1 MTSPRDIL
9 SKYWGYDDFRPMQAE
24 IIASVLAG
32 HDTLGLL
39 PTGGGKSVTFQ
50 VPAMMLSGLTLV
62 VTPLISLMKDQV
74 DNLRARH
81 IPAGCLHTGMTR
93 SEITLAMDKCRLGK
107 YKILYLSP
115 ERLRSGRFID
125 NVRDWDVSLIVVD
138 EAHCISQW
146 GYDFR
151 PSYLEI
157 SGLREIFPDVT
168 VLALTASAT
177 PQVAADICSRLKF
190 RYGCATF
197 ALSFSRH
204 NLSYIVRY
212 DEYKDRTLINVLT
225 AVSGTAIVYVRS
237 RRRAREL
244 AQMLQSQGM
253 EADFYHAGLDPR
265 LKEQKQNAW
274 KSGEKRI
281 IVATNAFGMGIDK
294 PDVRVVVH
302 FDLPSSLEEYY
313 QEAGRAGRDGKPAFA
328 VVIAAKADKA
338 ILSRRLSEAFPSKD
352 FIRTVYEKACNFMDI
367 AVGSG
372 YDTIHEFDYN
382 LFCQRFGLPPAM
394 TYSALGILTRARYLE
409 FVDDAASR
417 SRVMIIADKH
427 ELYGLDL
434 DPVSDRIFMELQR
447 SYTGLFSNFVNI
459 DEDIVAIRASA
470 SAQQVYDTMLLLSRM
485 HVISYIPKSDM
496 PYIYIPTSREESR
509 HLLFPRE
516 IYEYR
521 RQAMAERIDAMKRF
535 VFDSTR
541 CRSSVMLE
549 YFGEK
554 NPCDCGRCD
563 VCRSAAVSLPGHE
576 EIQSAEQTALAVASA
591 ARGCTMPQIIEAV
604 ATDPQFRHAFPS
616 AAQAR
621 DGAIEIVRDLI
632 DRGQI
637 RISDE

>member
-24 IIASVLAG
+24 IIESVLAG

-39 PTGGGKSVTFQ
+39 PTGGGKSITFQ
-50 VPAMMLSGLTLV
+50 VPAMMQPGLTLV

-74 DNLRARH
+74 DNLRLRH

-93 SEITLAMDKCRLGK
+93 AEINLTLDKCRLGK

-115 ERLRSGRFID
+115 ERLRSGRFIG
-125 NVRDWDVSLIVVD
+125 NVREWDVNLIVVD

-157 SGLREIFPDVT
+157 CTLRGIFPDVT

-177 PQVAADICSRLKF
+177 PQVAADICSRLQF
-190 RYGCATF
+190 RSGSATY
-197 ALSFSRH
+197 ALSFSRD

-212 DEYKDRTLINVLT
+212 DEYKERTLINVLSS
-225 AVSGTAIVYVRS
+225 VPGSAIVYVRS

-244 AQMLQSQGM
+244 AQMLQAQDF

-265 LKEQKQNAW
+265 LKEQKQNVW

-328 VVIAAKADKA
+328 VVIAAKSDKA
-338 ILSRRLSEAFPSKD
+338 LLSRRLSEAFPSKD
-352 FIRTVYEKACNFMDI
+352 FIRAVYEKACNFMDI
-367 AVGSG
+367 AIGSG

-417 SRVMIIADKH
+417 SRVMIIADKQ
-427 ELYGLDL
+427 ELYSLDL
-434 DPVSDRIFMELQR
+434 DPVSDRIFLELQR
-447 SYTGLFSNFVNI
+447 AYTGLFANYVNI
-459 DEDIVAIRASA
+459 DEDIIAIRASA
-470 SAQQVYDTMLLLSRM
+470 TAQQVYDAMLLLSRM
-485 HVISYIPKSDM
+485 HVLSYIPKSDM
-496 PYIYIPTSREESR
+496 PYVYIPTSREEAR

-521 RQAMAERIDAMKRF
+521 RRAMAERIDAMKRF

-541 CRSSVMLE
+541 CRSVVMLE

-554 NPCDCGRCD
+554 NPRDCGRCD
-563 VCRSAAVSLPGHE
+563 VCRSAGVSSPRKKEVLSAV
-576 EIQSAEQTALAVASA
+576 QTALAVASA
-591 ARGCTMPQIIEAV
+591 KRGCTMAQIIDAI
-604 ATDPQFRHAFPS
+604 ATDPDFRSAFS
-616 AAQAR
+616 SVAEAR
-621 DGAIEIVRDLI
+621 DGAIEIIRDLI
-632 DRGQI
+632 DRGLLTL
-637 RISDE
+637 

>member
-9 SKYWGYDDFRPMQAE
+9 FKYWGYDDFRPMQAE
-24 IIASVLAG
+24 IIDSVLGG

-50 VPAMMLSGLTLV
+50 VPAMMLPGLTLV

-74 DNLRARH
+74 DNLRLRY

-93 SEITLAMDKCRLGK
+93 AEINLTLDKCRLGK

-125 NVRDWDVSLIVVD
+125 NVREWDVSLIVVD

-157 SGLREIFPDVT
+157 CTLREIFPDVT

-177 PQVAADICSRLKF
+177 PQVAADICSCLHF
-190 RYGCATF
+190 RPGSATYS
-197 ALSFSRH
+197 LSFSRD

-212 DEYKDRTLINVLT
+212 DEYKERTLINILS
-225 AVSGTAIVYVRS
+225 AVPGSAIVYVRS
-237 RRRAREL
+237 RRRTREL
-244 AQMLQSQGM
+244 AQMLQSQGF
-253 EADFYHAGLDPR
+253 EAEFYHAGLDPR
-265 LKEQKQNAW
+265 LKEQKQNEW

-328 VVIAAKADKA
+328 VVIAAKSDKA
-338 ILSRRLSEAFPSKD
+338 LLSRRLSEAFPSKD

-367 AVGSG
+367 AIGGG

-394 TYSALGILTRARYLE
+394 TYSALGILTRAHYLE

-417 SRVMIIADKH
+417 SRVMIIADKQ
-427 ELYGLDL
+427 ELYSLNL
-434 DPVSDRIFMELQR
+434 DPVSDRIFLELQR
-447 SYTGLFSNFVNI
+447 AYTGLFANYVNI
-459 DEDIVAIRASA
+459 DEEIIAIRASA

-485 HVISYIPKSDM
+485 HVLSYIPKSDM
-496 PYIYIPTSREESR
+496 PYVYIPTSREEPR
-509 HLLFPRE
+509 YLLFPRE

-541 CRSSVMLE
+541 CRSVVMLE

-554 NPCDCGRCD
+554 NPQDCGRCD
-563 VCRSAAVSLPGHE
+563 VCRSAGVSFLRKKDVD
-576 EIQSAEQTALAVASA
+576 SAELTALVVASA
-591 ARGCTMPQIIEAV
+591 KRGCTMAQIIDAV
-604 ATDPQFRHAFPS
+604 ATDPDFRSAFS
-616 AAQAR
+616 STAEAR
-621 DGAIEIVRDLI
+621 DGAIEIIRDLI
-632 DRGQI
+632 DRGQLVI
-637 RISDE
+637 

>member
-1 MTSPRDIL
+1 MTSPSDIL

-24 IIASVLAG
+24 IIESVLAG

-39 PTGGGKSVTFQ
+39 PTGGGKSITFQ
-50 VPAMMLSGLTLV
+50 VPAMMLPGLTLV

-74 DNLRARH
+74 DNLRLRH

-93 SEITLAMDKCRLGK
+93 AEVNLTLDKCRLGK

-125 NVRDWDVSLIVVD
+125 NVREWNVNLIVVD

-157 SGLREIFPDVT
+157 CTLREIFPDVT

-177 PQVAADICSRLKF
+177 PQVAADICSRLQF
-190 RYGCATF
+190 RPGSATY
-197 ALSFSRH
+197 ALSFSRG

-212 DEYKDRTLINVLT
+212 DEYKERTLINVLSS
-225 AVSGTAIVYVRS
+225 VPGSAIVYVRS

-244 AQMLQSQGM
+244 AQMLQVQDF

-328 VVIAAKADKA
+328 VVIAAKSDKA
-338 ILSRRLSEAFPSKD
+338 LLSRRLSEAFPSKD

-367 AVGSG
+367 AIGGG
-372 YDTIHEFDYN
+372 YDTIHEFNYN

-417 SRVMIIADKH
+417 SRVMIIADKQ
-427 ELYGLDL
+427 ELYSLDL
-434 DPVSDRIFMELQR
+434 DPVSDRIFLELQR
-447 SYTGLFSNFVNI
+447 AYTGLFANYVNI
-459 DEDIVAIRASA
+459 DEDIIAIRASA
-470 SAQQVYDTMLLLSRM
+470 SARQVYDAMLLLSRM
-485 HVISYIPKSDM
+485 HVLSYIPKSDM
-496 PYIYIPTSREESR
+496 PYVYIPTSREEAR

-521 RQAMAERIDAMKRF
+521 RRAMAERIDAMKRF

-541 CRSSVMLE
+541 CRSVVMLE

-554 NPCDCGRCD
+554 NSRDCGRCD
-563 VCRSAAVSLPGHE
+563 VCRRAGVSSLRKEDVDSAV
-576 EIQSAEQTALAVASA
+576 QTALAVASA
-591 ARGCTMPQIIEAV
+591 KRGCTMAQIIDAV
-604 ATDPQFRHAFPS
+604 ATDPDFRS
-616 AAQAR
+616 AVSSVAEAC
-621 DGAIEIVRDLI
+621 DGAIEIIRDLI
-632 DRGQI
+632 DRGLLTL
-637 RISDE
+637 

>member
-9 SKYWGYDDFRPMQAE
+9 SKYWGYDDFRPRQAE
-24 IIASVLAG
+24 IIDSVLAG

-50 VPAMMLSGLTLV
+50 VPAMMLPGLTLV

-74 DNLRARH
+74 DNLRLRH

-93 SEITLAMDKCRLGK
+93 AEINLTLDKCRLGK

-125 NVRDWDVSLIVVD
+125 NVREWDVSLIVVD

-157 SGLREIFPDVT
+157 CTLREIFPDVT

-177 PQVAADICSRLKF
+177 PQVAADICSRLHF
-190 RYGCATF
+190 RPGSATYS
-197 ALSFSRH
+197 LSFSRD

-212 DEYKDRTLINVLT
+212 DEYKERTLINILS
-225 AVSGTAIVYVRS
+225 AVPGSAIVYVRS
-237 RRRAREL
+237 RRRTREL
-244 AQMLQSQGM
+244 AQMLQSQGF
-253 EADFYHAGLDPR
+253 EAEFYHAGLDPR
-265 LKEQKQNAW
+265 LKEQKQNEW

-328 VVIAAKADKA
+328 VVIAAKSDKA
-338 ILSRRLSEAFPSKD
+338 LLSRRLSEAFPSKD

-367 AVGSG
+367 AIGGG

-394 TYSALGILTRARYLE
+394 TYSALGILTRAHYLE

-417 SRVMIIADKH
+417 SRVMIIADKQ
-427 ELYGLDL
+427 ELYSLNL
-434 DPVSDRIFMELQR
+434 DPVSDRIFLELQR
-447 SYTGLFSNFVNI
+447 AYTGLFANYVNI
-459 DEDIVAIRASA
+459 DEEIIAIRASA

-485 HVISYIPKSDM
+485 HILSYIPKSDM
-496 PYIYIPTSREESR
+496 PYVYIPTSREEPR
-509 HLLFPRE
+509 FLLFPRE

-521 RQAMAERIDAMKRF
+521 RQAMSERIDAMKRF

-541 CRSSVMLE
+541 CRSVVMLE

-554 NPCDCGRCD
+554 NPQNCGRCD
-563 VCRSAAVSLPGHE
+563 VCRSAGVSSLRKKDVD
-576 EIQSAEQTALAVASA
+576 SAELTALAVASA
-591 ARGCTMPQIIEAV
+591 KRGCTMAQIIDAV
-604 ATDPQFRHAFPS
+604 ATDPDFRSAFS
-616 AAQAR
+616 STAEAR
-621 DGAIEIVRDLI
+621 DGAIEIIRDLI
-632 DRGQI
+632 DRGQLVI
-637 RISDE
+637 